1 MAGFTLF
8 NATHDLLQIS
18 MRLRSMRHELL
29 AGNIANAD
37 TPGYRAKDIDFAAAL
52 RALAAPENAPAEF
65 PKAGI
70 QLIGARPL
78 DFPQGGRIEPALVVQ
93 EAEAKLDGNSVD
105 LDRQIANLVENS
117 LSYETSLV
125 LLGRKLAALRYA
137 ISEGRR

>member
-8 NATHDLLQIS
+8 NATHDLLALS

-52 RALAAPENAPAEF
+52 RALVAPESAPAEF
-65 PKAGI
+65 PKGGI

-78 DFPQGGRIEPALVVQ
+78 DFPEGGALEPALVVQ

-117 LSYETSLV
+117 LSYETSLA

>member
-1 MAGFTLF
+1 MAGFSLF
-8 NATHDLLQIS
+8 NATHDLLALS

-52 RALAAPENAPAEF
+52 RALVAPENAPAKF
-65 PKAGI
+65 PKGGI
-70 QLIGARPL
+70 HLIGARPL
-78 DFPQGGRIEPALVVQ
+78 DFPQGGALDPALVVQ

-117 LSYETSLV
+117 LSYETSLA
-125 LLGRKLAALRYA
+125 LLGRKLAGLRYA

>member
-8 NATHDLLQIS
+8 GSTQDLLSLS

-37 TPGYRAKDIDFAAAL
+37 TPGYRAKDVDFADAL
-52 RALAAPENAPAEF
+52 RAVAAPESAPARGLESGF
-65 PKAGI
+65 QQIA
-70 QLIGARPL
+70 ARPM
-78 DFPQGGRIEPALVVQ
+78 DFPGSLPADSLIRVQ
-93 EAEAKLDGNSVD
+93 EAEGKLDGNSVD
-105 LDRQIANLVENS
+105 LDKQIATMVENS

-125 LLGRKLAALRYA
+125 LLGRTLAGLRYA